1 MLGAATYRVSP
12 TVVVDAVAARLQHH
26 LRCGGHCGF
35 VSHEDDWHR
44 FWRKAVSGDQTKPG
58 QSSVLLAVSKH
69 GGNGLKRK
77 KTNPLLNLTKALRFS
92 DSLLRIDTVPPL
104 SLFFFVPA
112 IFSFLSYELYG
123 IQGNVTYNKYVISR

>member
-1 MLGAATYRVSP
+1 MIILTGKNRTHLLGAATYRVSP

-58 QSSVLLAVSKH
+58 QSSVLLAVPKH
-69 GGNGLKRK
+69 GGNGLKK
-77 KTNPLLNLTKALRFS
+77 KEN
-92 DSLLRIDTVPPL
+92 
-104 SLFFFVPA
+104 
-112 IFSFLSYELYG
+112 
-123 IQGNVTYNKYVISR
+123 